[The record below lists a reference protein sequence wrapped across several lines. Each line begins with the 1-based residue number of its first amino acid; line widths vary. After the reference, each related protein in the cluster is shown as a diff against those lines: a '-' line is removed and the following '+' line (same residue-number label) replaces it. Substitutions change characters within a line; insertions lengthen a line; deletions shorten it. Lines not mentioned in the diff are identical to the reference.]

1 MNPAQASGV
10 NEGKQQLDL
19 NSAPVLRTRVSAVDQ
34 AMTAEAAK
42 AFQRG
47 DINAPGP
54 TAQAISQAI
63 PSAPVASLLAAQAE
77 LEKQQMAPPT
87 SQPETV
93 GQIPAITPTPAPVS
107 DNYPQRVN
115 DRINKIWGEKQ
126 QANEYAARLETQLI
140 TLQQKLDALQS
151 VPAQQTVPYTN
162 QYGSS
167 QLQSD
172 PTRTPPA
179 GDYVSRA
186 EMQAMLNRQ
195 SQAMAEQAAI
205 QHAHTVSRLEAER
218 EFPEVFRN
226 EALRSAAER
235 IWNADPFLQRDPK
248 GPLKAAALA
257 RAFAEPA
264 SVSAATAAVADARKA
279 ALSAAGP
286 SIAEGTSQQ
295 PSRAQR
301 YSEAL
306 AHAQRTQNVADFVRA
321 RNIQLGLA

>member
-10 NEGKQQLDL
+10 NDGKQQLDL
-19 NSAPVLRTRVSAVDQ
+19 NSAPVLRTRVSAVDR
-34 AMTAEAAK
+34 AMTSEAAK

-54 TAQAISQAI
+54 TQQAIQQAI

-77 LEKQQMAPPT
+77 LENQQMPAPIAQLGP
-87 SQPETV
+87 Q
-93 GQIPAITPTPAPVS
+93 PAPVTPAAPIS
-107 DNYPQRVN
+107 DNYPARVN
-115 DRINKIWGEKQ
+115 DRINKIWGEKM
-126 QANEYAARLETQLI
+126 QAHEYAARLENQMI
-140 TLQQKLDALQS
+140 QLQQKLDSMQS
-151 VPAQQTVPYTN
+151 APQQQQPYTN

-167 QLQSD
+167 QFQSD
-172 PTRTPPA
+172 SARTPPA
-179 GDYVSRA
+179 GDFISRS
-186 EMQAMLNRQ
+186 EMQAMLSRQ
-195 SQAMAEQAAI
+195 SQEMAAQAAI

-226 EALRSAAER
+226 ETLRSAAER

-257 RAFAEPA
+257 RAFSEPG
-264 SVSAATAAVADARKA
+264 SVQAAAAAAADARKA

-295 PSRAQR
+295 PSREQR

-306 AHAQRTQNVADFVRA
+306 AYAQRSQNVADFVRA